1 MEEVLKAF
9 GVDWRLLI
17 IQAVNFGLLLL
28 VLWQFLY
35 KPLMRML
42 DERRAT
48 IEAGITNAEKA
59 DKALKQ
65 IDVER
70 SGIIAKATKDGEAV
84 IERARKAGSDQERT
98 IVGAAEGKAA
108 ALLKAA
114 EAEAAESKKRALQES
129 KAELAKLIVL
139 GAEKVVREKA

>member
-35 KPLMRML
+35 KPLMRLL
-42 DERRAT
+42 DARRVK
-48 IEAGITNAEKA
+48 IEEGIMNAEKA
-59 DKALKQ
+59 DKTLKK
-65 IDVER
+65 IDEEKA
-70 SGIIAKATKDGEAV
+70 GILAKATKEGESV
-84 IERARKAGSDQERT
+84 IERARKAGSDQERA
-98 IVGAAEGKAA
+98 IVASAEQKASSVM
-108 ALLKAA
+108 KAA
-114 EAEAAESKKRALQES
+114 EAEAAEAKKKALQES

-139 GAEKVVREKA
+139 GAEKLVREKV